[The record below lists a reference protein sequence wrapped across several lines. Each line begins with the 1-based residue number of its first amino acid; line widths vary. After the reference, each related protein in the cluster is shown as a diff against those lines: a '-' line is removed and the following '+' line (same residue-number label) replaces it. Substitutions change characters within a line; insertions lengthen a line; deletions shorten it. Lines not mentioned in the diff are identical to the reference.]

1 MDVTI
6 KTTTTVTVMR
16 GALTA
21 AQIRKAFNIPD
32 NASITV
38 HVPGGGDWSSTDL
51 EVEKLDVEWTTTL
64 TENRP

>member
-1 MDVTI
+1 
-6 KTTTTVTVMR
+6 VMR